1 MATAELALRRE
12 SEVPA
17 STRTGAELAL
27 RWAGE
32 APAPTGLA
40 AGAGGGGC
48 RRGRCLRERGQF
60 VAAEVLVFRSAHFGH
75 GHEGLRVVVVG
86 VPEQEADAALLFRHM
101 HLRLDV
107 FRRVGLGAPG
117 KGLQPWAEND
127 AAALGDQLEA
137 IHRFADEVFGR
148 VAWVRDAVHAE

>member
-32 APAPTGLA
+32 APAPTRLA
-40 AGAGGGGC
+40 AGAGGGGR
-48 RRGRCLRERGQF
+48 RRGRCLGDGRQF
-60 VAAEVLVFRSAHFGH
+60 IAAEVLVFRSAHFGH
-75 GHEGLRVVVVG
+75 GYEGLRVIVVG
-86 VPEQEADAALLFRHM
+86 VPEQEADAAFLLGDVY
-101 HLRLDV
+101 LRLDV

-117 KGLQPWAEND
+117 KGLQ
-127 AAALGDQLEA
+127 
-137 IHRFADEVFGR
+137 
-148 VAWVRDAVHAE
+148 